1 MSLTERYQKTGCST
15 EGGMGDI
22 SVYLDSHLN
31 RNVVVKTLKPGQDD
45 RRLID
50 ERKALLRLRSKHV
63 VQLFDLLEIDNAG
76 TAQKALVLEFI
87 DGKDLA
93 VGTFK
98 GGAKH
103 LTAIWQIACGL
114 LAIHQEKIIHRDIK
128 PNNIRVDNDGVVKIL
143 DFGLAR
149 SIGADAHTR
158 SPIGTPGFMAP
169 ELWKSSNISFDQAI
183 DVYAFAVTAVM
194 LIQHELPDEL
204 ANWPPLPMA
213 AGALA
218 HLLPDTP
225 SDVVQLLEASLRP
238 DPSTRPTIAVIEG
251 SIRKHLLK
259 DRHRA
264 FLVLGK
270 DTHEIHRGSRS
281 AIVSS
286 AARGSLGIKYDGLVF
301 SVTTVDGAV
310 LLNNGPVKGGDE
322 LPACCVITFGVHPD
336 RTFVTFDVSNP
347 EVMS

>member
-1 MSLTERYQKTGCST
+1 MNPTERYQNTGNST
-15 EGGMGDI
+15 GGGMGDI
-22 SVYLDSHLN
+22 SIYLDSHLN

-76 TAQKALVLEFI
+76 ITQKALVLEFI
-87 DGKDLA
+87 DGKDLT

-98 GGAKH
+98 SGPAH
-103 LTAIWQIACGL
+103 LNVVWQIACGL
-114 LAIHQEKIIHRDIK
+114 LAIHQENIIHRDIK

-149 SIGADAHTR
+149 SVGEDAHTR

-183 DVYAFAVTAVM
+183 DVYAFAVTALM
-194 LIQHELPDEL
+194 LTQHNLPDEL
-204 ANWPPLPMA
+204 ASWPPLPMPQ
-213 AGALA
+213 GELA
-218 HLLPDTP
+218 KLMPDMP
-225 SDVVQLLEASLRP
+225 PDVVQLLQESLQS
-238 DPSTRPTIAVIEG
+238 DPQTRPTISAIEG

-270 DTHEIHRGSRS
+270 DTHEIHSGSRT
-281 AIVSS
+281 ATVSS
-286 AARGSLGIKYDGLVF
+286 GNRGAIGIKYDGLVF
-301 SVTTVDGAV
+301 SVTSINGAV
-310 LLNNGPVKGGDE
+310 LLNNAPVNVADE
-322 LPACCVITFGVHPD
+322 LPACCVITFGVYPD

>member
-1 MSLTERYQKTGCST
+1 
-15 EGGMGDI
+15 MGDI
-22 SVYLDSHLN
+22 AVYLDSHLN
-31 RNVVVKTLKPGQDD
+31 RKVVVKTLKPGQDD

-50 ERKALLRLRSKHV
+50 ERKALLKLRSKHV
-63 VQLFDLLEIDNAG
+63 VQLFDLLELDNAG
-76 TAQKALVLEFI
+76 TMQKALVLEFI

-93 VGTFK
+93 VGTLK
-98 GGAKH
+98 GGPEH
-103 LTAIWQIACGL
+103 LHVIWQVACGL

-149 SIGADAHTR
+149 SVGADAHTR

-183 DVYAFAVTAVM
+183 DVYAFAVTALM
-194 LIQHELPDEL
+194 LIQDDLPDEL
-204 ANWPPLPMA
+204 ASWPPQPMPP
-213 AGALA
+213 GALA
-218 HLLPDTP
+218 KLLPDTP
-225 SDVVQLLEASLRP
+225 PDVVQLLQASLRS
-238 DPSTRPTIAVIEG
+238 DPQTRPTIDAIEG

-264 FLVLGK
+264 FLVLGN
-270 DTHEIHRGSRS
+270 DTHEIHSGSRS
-281 AIVSS
+281 ATVSS
-286 AARGSLGIKYDGLVF
+286 GTRGSLGIKYDGLVF
-301 SVTTVDGAV
+301 SVTSIVGAV
-310 LLNNGPVKGGDE
+310 LLNNAPIKVSDE
-322 LPACCVITFGVHPD
+322 LPACCVITFGVHPN